1 MQNLRLRSFV
11 NGEPRQDSNTN
22 DMIFSVAEI
31 VHHISQYM
39 TLEPGDLILTGTP
52 QGVAFGGK
60 FPYLRAGDVV
70 EIDIEGLGSQRQEFK
85 EWEARA

>member
-11 NGEPRQDSNTN
+11 NGEARQDSSTS

-39 TLEPGDLILTGTP
+39 TLEPGGDLILTGTP
-52 QGVAFGGK
+52 AGRGVRREVPVPPPG
-60 FPYLRAGDVV
+60 
-70 EIDIEGLGSQRQEFK
+70 
-85 EWEARA
+85 